1 MRIALITLALAA
13 LAFIGSIIYSM
24 SGKGNLLTAVRTNQ
38 AKETDTSV
46 AIETLKYQIKT
57 DAKIDELTKKI
68 DELTQKKQI
77 GESKIILSADSAS
90 ETGGTQKTL
99 PISGKFL
106 AKIMPTFNLTL
117 SENNGIFDIH
127 LFDAGIEYSTYVDE
141 KIGITLVVSTMSYNT
156 FLANTKWL
164 GKEVY
169 TPNETKTFPFR
180 SFYLNPPKPDTL
192 VRVVMEIENQAIA
205 IQIPKTKFNTLK
217 DLLLKK

>member
-156 FLANTKWL
+156 FLANTK
-164 GKEVY
+164 
-169 TPNETKTFPFR
+169 
-180 SFYLNPPKPDTL
+180 
-192 VRVVMEIENQAIA
+192 
-205 IQIPKTKFNTLK
+205 
-217 DLLLKK
+217 

>member
-24 SGKGNLLTAVRTNQ
+24 SGKGNLLTAVKTTQ
-38 AKETDTSV
+38 TKETDTSV

-68 DELTQKKQI
+68 DELTQKKT
-77 GESKIILSADSAS
+77 GEIKTPTNTDVLSTES
-90 ETGGTQKTL
+90 GTQVKTL

-127 LFDAGIEYSTYVDE
+127 LFDTSIDYSTYTDE
-141 KIGITLVVSTMSYNT
+141 KLGTTIIISTMPYNT
-156 FLANTKWL
+156 FLTNAKWL

-169 TPNETKTFPFR
+169 TVNETKTFPFR
-180 SFYLNPPKPDTL
+180 SFYLNPPKQDTL